1 MKRRSSP
8 KARAKTFDG
17 FLAALSPEKRAA
29 LEKLRKTI
37 RATVPN
43 AEECISYGI
52 PAFRLNGKFLVGLGA
67 GADHCSFYPGS
78 ALDELRVELKDYDTG
93 RSTIRF
99 QPGKPLPATLV
110 KKLVRARIKKGRFD
124 ENARNKVTGANA
136 GRVT

>member
-1 MKRRSSP
+1 MKRSSSP
-8 KARAKTFDG
+8 KSRPKTFDG

-43 AEECISYGI
+43 AKECISYGI

-78 ALDELRVELKDYDTG
+78 ALDELRAELKDYDTG
-93 RSTIRF
+93 RGTIRF

-110 KKLVRARIKKGRFD
+110 KELVRARLKKGGFD
-124 ENARNKVTGANA
+124 ENA
-136 GRVT
+136 